1 LSAIFCALIK
11 EETMSDTQT
20 PADTLSSKYDPSTVE
35 AHWYAVW
42 EKAGY
47 FKANETSEAPAF
59 TIVIPPPNVTG
70 SLHMGHAMY
79 VLEDVMTR
87 YHRMRGDAALWLP
100 GTDHAGI
107 ATQMVVERQLRRKG
121 LTRHDLGREKFVE
134 EVWTWKQQSGN
145 RIYEQLRVLGFS
157 LDWSRERFTMDPKLS
172 QAVKTVFVSLFRD
185 DLLYRDTRLI
195 NWCPRCITALSDL
208 EVEPDDEQKSSIWS
222 IAYPVTGTDRLL
234 VVATTRPETMLGD
247 TAVAVHPED
256 ERYKDLIGKT
266 VKLPLTD
273 REIPIIADAILV
285 DPAFG
290 TGVVKVTPGHD
301 FNDYETGKRH
311 KLPIISVLDERAL
324 LNENVAERFR
334 GMNIWKARKAVLAEL
349 EALGLLVETKPHLMK
364 IPTCQRCE
372 TVVEPMISTQW
383 FVKMKP
389 LARPAINAVE
399 HGFTKIYPEYFSKT
413 YFHWM
418 NNIQDWCVS
427 RQLWWGHQIPAWYG
441 PNGQVFVAISEEEAL
456 AAATKYYAQ
465 EAKLFDKVH
474 DNEDKRAQ
482 VVKLQ
487 MINNYYK
494 IGAGVFLVQDED
506 VLDTWFSS
514 ALWPFSTLGWP
525 EKTLDLKKFYPNSV
539 LETGFDILFF
549 WVARMMVMGLYCL
562 GEVPFK
568 AVYLHGM
575 VRDDENNKMSKTKG
589 NVIDPLDVVYGING
603 PDFYQKVSDSAKDVL
618 NDEEVTKIVKRAQK
632 KFPNGLRMLDKDLPD
647 LIKGYGVDAL
657 RFALSIQATAGRDIK
672 FDISRVEE
680 YRTFANKIWNAS
692 RFAMMNLGGFIPE
705 GFSFKR
711 EHASIYDR
719 WIRHRAGEVAQI
731 IDEKLNAMEF
741 APAAQEIYHFYWNE
755 FCDWYIELSK
765 ASFTPESNPEERRQ
779 AQATLVFVLDLS
791 MRLLHAFMPFITEEI
806 WQKLPRLSSH
816 AGGSAES
823 PSIMV
828 APFPNKKTSPAL
840 RAATP
845 QDQEAVSVFILV
857 RDSITA
863 LRNLRGELGVSDK
876 QSLGIA
882 YVSGAK
888 ETIEVLQQQLKA
900 WQRLAGIT
908 AFLPE
913 SERPAG
919 SAASALV
926 QHPLGNIDLSICLDG
941 LVDFAQEAARLQK
954 EIAKSEK
961 ELEKITQKLS
971 NEAFVARAPK
981 EVLDKERERETAER
995 NRLESM
1001 QQKLTQYIKSL
1012 EKQEKP

>member
-1 LSAIFCALIK
+1 MFCALK
-11 EETMSDTQT
+11 KRNPMSDTQT
-20 PADTLSSKYDPSTVE
+20 PNTLSSKYDPSTVE
-35 AHWYAVW
+35 SRWYSIW
-42 EKAGY
+42 EQAGY
-47 FKANETSEAPAF
+47 FKADETSEAPPF

-87 YHRMRGDAALWLP
+87 YHRMRGDATLWLP

-121 LTRHDLGREKFVE
+121 LSRHDLGREKFVE
-134 EVWTWKQQSGN
+134 EVWRWKQQSGN

-157 LDWSRERFTMDPKLS
+157 LDWSRERFTMEPKLS
-172 QAVKTVFVSLFRD
+172 HAVKTVFVSLFRD

-208 EVEPDDEQKSSIWS
+208 EVEPDEEQQSSLWS
-222 IAYPVTGTDRLL
+222 IAYPVTGSDRKI

-266 VKLPLTD
+266 VQLPLTG
-273 REIPIIADAILV
+273 REIPVVADSILV

-324 LNENVAERFR
+324 LNDNTPEKYR
-334 GMNIWKARKAVLAEL
+334 GMTTMKARKEVLADL

-364 IPTCQRCE
+364 IPTCQRCD

-399 HGFTKIYPEYFSKT
+399 HGFTKIYPEHFSKT

-418 NNIQDWCVS
+418 YNIQDWCVS

-441 PNGQVFVAISEEEAL
+441 PNNQMFVAMSEEEAV
-456 AAATKYYAQ
+456 AQATKFYAQ
-465 EAKLFDKVH
+465 EAKIFDK
-474 DNEDKRAQ
+474 ESKLKQPDKLKELEAA
-482 VVKLQ
+482 
-487 MINNYYK
+487 YK
-494 IGAGVFLVQDED
+494 TRKEIFLLQDED

-525 EKTLDLKKFYPNSV
+525 DKSPDVKKFYPNSV

-549 WVARMMVMGLYCL
+549 WVARMMVMGIYCL

-603 PDFYQKVSDSAKDVL
+603 PEFYQKVSDSAKDVL
-618 NDEEVTKIVKRAQK
+618 NDDDVNKIVKRAQK

-692 RFAMMNLGGFIPE
+692 RFAMMNLAGFVPA
-705 GFSFKR
+705 GFAFERSQ
-711 EHASIYDR
+711 ASVYDR
-719 WIRHRAGEVAQI
+719 WIRHRLGEVAQI
-731 IDEKLNAMEF
+731 IDHKLDDMEF
-741 APAAQEIYHFYWNE
+741 ASAAQEIYHFFWNE

-765 ASFTPESNPEERRQ
+765 ASFAPESSPDEKHQ
-779 AQATLVFVLDLS
+779 SQATLVLTLDIAL
-791 MRLLHAFMPFITEEI
+791 RLLHAFMPFITEEI
-806 WQKLPRLSSH
+806 WQKLPRLSSRS
-816 AGGSAES
+816 AGSAEC

-828 APFPNKKTSPAL
+828 APFPRRENSPEL

-845 QDQEAVSVFILV
+845 TDEDAVAVFTLV

-863 LRNLRGELGVSDK
+863 LRNLRGELGISDK
-876 QSLGIA
+876 QSLGVA

-888 ETIEVLQQQLKA
+888 ETIEVLQKQIKS

-913 SERPAG
+913 SERPQGTNAG
-919 SAASALV
+919 ALV
-926 QHPLGNIDLSICLDG
+926 QHSFGNIEISIALEG
-941 LVDFAQEAARLQK
+941 LVDFAQEATRLQK
-954 EIAKSEK
+954 ELAKTEK
-961 ELEKITQKLS
+961 ELEKIKQKLS
-971 NEAFVARAPK
+971 NESFVSRAPK
-981 EVLDKERERETAER
+981 DILEKEREKQAKEEAYVESLKSKLER
-995 NRLESM
+995 Y
-1001 QQKLTQYIKSL
+1001 QKWLSQK
-1012 EKQEKP
+1012 